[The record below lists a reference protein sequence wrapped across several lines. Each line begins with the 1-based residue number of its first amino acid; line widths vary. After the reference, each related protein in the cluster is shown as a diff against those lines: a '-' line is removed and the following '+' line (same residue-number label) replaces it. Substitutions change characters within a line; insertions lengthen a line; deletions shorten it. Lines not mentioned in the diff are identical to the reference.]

1 MVLLWYAAH
10 AALFLP
16 LWRSSAPRSPHLPA
30 SPTALA
36 ALRAP
41 QQPFMPGL
49 NVPRQLSPL
58 RPGPSSPANETLKGD
73 EMFWERPVWRGKVG
87 KPDTSAGVSCPTEEG
102 TTLAAHHPPLL
113 PLHPRTGQGPA
124 RACGGVQRSV
134 SGVVCHPAKRGHGAG
149 RPAKWRS
156 SGHWS
161 PPQPRPLTP
170 QERTNSQELPRSLVN
185 SGSWDESEPP
195 SPVPTLP
202 HRRTLT
208 LQASSHVDSRP
219 VTDGEVEGV
228 SLRCGERRRRSD
240 VIKEAVAKILEE
252 KKANRS
258 ARSRGRNREG
268 GGLPPPHPRRVP
280 KTVTTDTDDESA
292 EFAAYLRQRR
302 HWRGRRHHSS
312 TSDAESLTASQDEG
326 SPPASPS
333 PRPGIARRASNFLL
347 KSFKAVSMTMRLNK
361 KFVPTYY
368 LSGTHELPEPDQLL
382 NRFGHSLDSRLEERR
397 PSQPD
402 HNSLCVVWDL
412 GPEDGA
418 SPSPTRHHRNNPAS
432 VDSSRESSRNASSS
446 DLSREES
453 PGSDTPT
460 RSSPWCPDLSP
471 EEHIY
476 EEPRIC
482 IAAPLNDPT
491 SEDSGSPERKGCGH
505 VAAASRRAR
514 WRAGEHPP
522 HPPGGHDCERQGERQ
537 ECRGFRSLPCS
548 PLVQPAMAPPILLHR
563 PRQRVP
569 SQLSPR
575 PPASPLPPRP
585 PQSPSPRSALSLR
598 PPLPPRPPPCL
609 SPVPR
614 VVLQEPSSPRTHAL
628 HVSSPGITHHSRHE
642 VENARNIALRRN
654 GQREAPLF
662 ISIPRDPSKMSH
674 EMLESSS
681 RGSGRVSPIYAQ
693 PYASSPGPDVYS
705 LTPTIQS
712 PTEAAGP
719 AGSSEDASEHHN
731 VFFGHDF
738 QLEQHSGRRSPSIA
752 AYRHDCHRD
761 SAYFSTDES
770 TEPGAGPDIL
780 PRGPS
785 PPFSSAFLREAIQ
798 HSLADSLHRLPEI
811 VASEVSRQVRECL
824 RDSTSEVAAELHKL
838 SSTNTGSESLGP
850 KRPSSLDLLG
860 SPRRRHIYSYSCQ
873 DLLGDDP
880 FPLALSHS
888 RRSSRAGATL
898 SVVDLDSSSDDQMC
912 SKGVSASHWNQ
923 TTSEPSHLHHLH
935 LEHAVAQVEVEGDV
949 VELPFKHHQH
959 LKEAL
964 TPLCR
969 ELSQSHLLDGKGEAG
984 AGSTSVVLRLQV
996 AVDQLDDNQ
1005 SDTSMEWDYFDQ
1017 RDGGWGRCAT
1027 AVSQPGSAVARVV
1040 PPPTLP
1046 QQCIERAVLRSSLHR
1061 RPVLPGGG
1069 RSLGGALS
1077 IT

>member
-1 MVLLWYAAH
+1 MPRLG
-10 AALFLP
+10 FLNIFGG
-16 LWRSSAPRSPHLPA
+16 RVRDEAREGDSS
-30 SPTALA
+30 
-36 ALRAP
+36 
-41 QQPFMPGL
+41 
-49 NVPRQLSPL
+49 
-58 RPGPSSPANETLKGD
+58 GD
-73 EMFWERPVWRGKVG
+73 V
-87 KPDTSAGVSCPTEEG
+87 DGV
-102 TTLAAHHPPLL
+102 
-113 PLHPRTGQGPA
+113 
-124 RACGGVQRSV
+124 CGGVLPEESSV
-134 SGVVCHPAKRGHGAG
+134 PQGPR
-149 RPAKWRS
+149 RRTPAKWRS

-170 QERTNSQELPRSLVN
+170 QERSSSQELPRSLVN

-202 HRRTLT
+202 HRRALT

-219 VTDGEVEGV
+219 VTDGELDGV

-252 KKANRS
+252 KKASRS

-292 EFAAYLRQRR
+292 EFANYLRQRR

-326 SPPASPS
+326 SPPGSPS
-333 PRPGIARRASNFLL
+333 SRPGLARRASNFLL

-368 LSGTHELPEPDQLL
+368 LNGSHELPEPDQLL

-397 PSQPD
+397 SSQPEN
-402 HNSLCVVWDL
+402 NSLCVVWDL

-418 SPSPTRHHRNNPAS
+418 SPNPTRHHRNNSAS

-460 RSSPWCPDLSP
+460 RSSPWCADLSP

-476 EEPRIC
+476 EEPRMC
-482 IAAPLNDPT
+482 IGAPLNQPT
-491 SEDSGSPERKGCGH
+491 SEDSGSPERKVAWSRYREGH
-505 VAAASRRAR
+505 GGVQASTLLTLPEDMTVSDKETGSSQGRQDSPYPRR
-514 WRAGEHPP
+514 
-522 HPPGGHDCERQGERQ
+522 
-537 ECRGFRSLPCS
+537 CRGFRSLPCS
-548 PLVQPAMAPPILLHR
+548 PLVQPAMALPRLLQR
-563 PRQRVP
+563 PRQLDP

-575 PPASPLPPRP
+575 PLASPLPPRP
-585 PQSPSPRSALSLR
+585 PQSPSPRSTPSLR

-614 VVLQEPSSPRTHAL
+614 LVLQEPSSPRTHAL
-628 HVSSPGITHHSRHE
+628 HISSLGVTHPSRHE
-642 VENARNIALRRN
+642 VENARNIARRRN

-662 ISIPRDPSKMSH
+662 ISIPRESSKMPH

-681 RGSGRVSPIYAQ
+681 RGRVSPIYAQ
-693 PYASSPGPDVYS
+693 PYASTPGPYHTPSYTTPFRDVYS

-712 PTEAAGP
+712 PTEAVAP
-719 AGSSEDASEHHN
+719 ADSSEDASERHN

-738 QLEQHSGRRSPSIA
+738 QLEQHAGRRSPFIA
-752 AYRHDCHRD
+752 AYRHDGHRD

-770 TEPGAGPDIL
+770 TEPGAGPDIV

-785 PPFSSAFLREAIQ
+785 PPLSSAIIREAVQ
-798 HSLADSLHRLPEI
+798 HSLADSLQRLPEI

-838 SSTNTGSESLGP
+838 SSSNVGSESLGP

-880 FPLALSHS
+880 FPLALTHS

-898 SVVDLDSSSDDQMC
+898 SVVDLDTSSDDQMC
-912 SKGVSASHWNQ
+912 SKGVSAGHWNQ

-959 LKEAL
+959 LKEVL

-984 AGSTSVVLRLQV
+984 VGSTSVVLRLQV

-1017 RDGGWGRCAT
+1017 RDGEWGA
-1027 AVSQPGSAVARVV
+1027 PY
-1040 PPPTLP
+1040 
-1046 QQCIERAVLRSSLHR
+1046 
-1061 RPVLPGGG
+1061 
-1069 RSLGGALS
+1069 
-1077 IT
+1077 